1 MTKSVFAV
9 LLVLLV
15 IPAGTLAQ
23 TPPPDEMREFW
34 PNYTLPRQAMLYPG
48 NRRVMEPVRVPRFKI
63 FDAVPMMSGRSA
75 TDHVSDILKGP
86 FPSDN
91 FTLEFLLVHHVNK
104 PVAAAIYAYGQEPD
118 APTFLLSYESEQDG
132 APVQIKAELL
142 RGESRIRLNHDSDGS
157 KAFQEYWYHIL
168 VVARDGGTELF
179 VNGKP
184 EFVVEE
190 VGPASSTKASDR
202 SRLDVATYTDQEP
215 FMQLSNVIK
224 WVKLYRRPLTSDEIQ
239 QAYEAAQ
246 QQVESGIKYPD
257 LFHFNAGPYLNF
269 ATKNSIN
276 VLWETNYPAAAE
288 VHYGLTRE
296 LGNVIKVAG
305 PSDKSV
311 TDKRVFIQEA
321 CIDGLSP
328 DTQYFYN
335 VKLTTLDGEKM
346 ESGVLTFKT
355 AVNDDQAFM
364 FAAIGD
370 TETRPHINDQLAK
383 RIWGERP
390 NFVLHLGDLT
400 DGGKRDHKWQWNLE
414 YFEGMN
420 QLNSRIPVFPVAGN
434 GEGDLY
440 WYEKYHVLPGKETY
454 YKFNYGNAEFFMLNS
469 NRRSDQFKEGGEQYQ
484 WLDEQLAKSKATWKF
499 VALHH
504 APYSTDEDDYGD
516 TWKNSHG
523 DQGDLKV
530 RPLVPLFEKHN
541 VDVVFFGHLHSY
553 SRMGP
558 IRENRINT
566 KAGVTY
572 IQSGGAGGNTEDFA
586 PSKTWFSQKV
596 FAGHHYCLVNVNDDQ
611 FVLKMYDVN
620 GNLGDYLELNK
631 NKGQKTSDQPD

>member
-1 MTKSVFAV
+1 MV
-9 LLVLLV
+9 
-15 IPAGTLAQ
+15 PAIASSQ
-23 TPPPDEMREFW
+23 TPKPDEVREFW
-34 PNYTLPRQAMLYPG
+34 PNYSLPMKAKLYPG
-48 NRRVMEPVRVPRFKI
+48 NQRSMEPVRVPRFQLP
-63 FDAVPMMSGRSA
+63 DVVPMLSGRLA
-75 TDHVSDILKGP
+75 TDHARDIFKDP

-91 FTLEFLLVHHVNK
+91 FTLEVLLVHHVNK
-104 PVAAAIYAYGQEPD
+104 PVAAAIYSHRQQPD
-118 APTFLLSYESEQDG
+118 APSFLLSYESEHDG
-132 APVQIKAELL
+132 GPAQIKAELL
-142 RGESRIRLNHDSDGS
+142 RDNSRIRLNHQSDGS
-157 KAFQEYWYHIL
+157 LAFQEYWYHIL
-168 VVARDGGTELF
+168 FVARDGGTELF

-184 EFVVEE
+184 EFVLEQTDTD
-190 VGPASSTKASDR
+190 ALTKTGER
-202 SRLDVATYTDQEP
+202 CQLDIATYTDQEP
-215 FMQLSNVIK
+215 FMQLSNVVK
-224 WVKLYRRPLTSDEIQ
+224 WTKLYRRPLSSDEIQ
-239 QAYEAAQ
+239 HAYDAARQ
-246 QQVESGIKYPD
+246 QIEGGIKYPD
-257 LFHFNAGPYLNF
+257 LFHFAAGPYLNF

-276 VLWETNYPAAAE
+276 VLWETNYPATAE
-288 VHYGLTRE
+288 VHYGLTQE
-296 LGNVIKVAG
+296 LGGIIKVQG

-311 TDKRVFIQEA
+311 ADKRVFIQEA

-346 ESGVLTFKT
+346 ESDVLTFKT

-400 DGGKRDHKWQWNLE
+400 DGGKQDHKWQWNLE

-440 WYEKYHVLPGKETY
+440 WYEKYHVLPGKEAY
-454 YKFNYGNAEFFMLNS
+454 YNFTYGNAEFFMLNS

-484 WLDEQLAKSKATWKF
+484 WLDEQLGTSTARWKF

-504 APYSTDEDDYGD
+504 APYSTDEDDYGN
-516 TWKNSHG
+516 TWENSRG

-558 IRENRINT
+558 IRENRINN
-566 KAGVTY
+566 KNGVTY

-586 PSKTWFSQKV
+586 PGKAWFAQKV
-596 FAGHHYCLVNVNDDQ
+596 FAGHHYCLINVNDDQ
-611 FVLKMYDVN
+611 LTLKMYDVN
-620 GNLGDYLELNK
+620 GNLGDYLELK
-631 NKGQKTSDQPD
+631 NNREMGEK

>member
-1 MTKSVFAV
+1 M

-15 IPAGTLAQ
+15 VTVDALGQA
-23 TPPPDEMREFW
+23 PPPDEMRVFW
-34 PNYTLPRQAMLYPG
+34 PNYTLPKQAKLYPG
-48 NRRVMEPVRVPRFKI
+48 NRRVMEPVRVPRFQLPNV
-63 FDAVPMMSGRSA
+63 VPMLSGRAA
-75 TDHVSDILKGP
+75 TDHVRDILKGP

-91 FTLEFLLVHHVNK
+91 FTLELLLVHHVNK
-104 PVAAAIYAYGQEPD
+104 PVAAAIYAYDQQTD
-118 APTFLLSYESEQDG
+118 APDLLLSYESEQDG
-132 APVQIKAELL
+132 APIQIKAEFF
-142 RGESRIRLNHDSDGS
+142 RGDSRIRVNHDSDGS
-157 KAFQEYWYHIL
+157 RAFQEYWYHVL
-168 VVARDGGTELF
+168 VVSREGGTELF

-184 EFVVEE
+184 DFVLEE
-190 VGPASSTKASDR
+190 VNIDSSKKTSENCQ
-202 SRLDVATYTDQEP
+202 LDIATYTDQEP
-215 FMQLSNVIK
+215 FMQLANVIK
-224 WVKLYRRPLTSDEIQ
+224 WVKLHRRPLSSDEIQ
-239 QAYEAAQ
+239 NAYQAAQ
-246 QQVESGIKYPD
+246 QQIVDGIKYPD

-276 VLWETNYPAAAE
+276 VLWETNYPAMAE
-288 VHYGLTRE
+288 VHYGLTQE
-296 LGNVIKVAG
+296 LGEVVKVQG

-311 TDKRVFIQEA
+311 TDQRVFIQETRL
-321 CIDGLSP
+321 DGLSP

-390 NFVLHLGDLT
+390 NFVIHLGDLT
-400 DGGKRDHKWQWNLE
+400 DGGTQDHKWQWNLE
-414 YFEGMN
+414 YFAGMN
-420 QLNSRIPVFPVAGN
+420 QLHSRIPVFPVAGN

-440 WYEKYHVLPGKETY
+440 WYEKYHVLPGQEAY
-454 YKFNYGNAEFFMLNS
+454 YQFSYGNADFFMLNS
-469 NRRSDQFKEGGEQYQ
+469 NRRGDQFQEGGEQYK
-484 WLDEQLAKSKATWKF
+484 WLDEQLGKSKATWIF

-516 TWKNSHG
+516 TWKNSRG

-558 IRENRINT
+558 IRKNRINS
-566 KAGVTY
+566 KDGVMY

-586 PSKTWFSQKV
+586 PSKTWFAQKV
-596 FAGHHYCLVNVNDDQ
+596 FAGHHYCLVNINDEQ
-611 FVLKMYDVN
+611 LVLKMYDVN
-620 GNLGDYLELNK
+620 GNLGDYLELH
-631 NKGQKTSDQPD
+631 KGREIENE